1 MWTYRYKLSAPESLY
16 NSISEFLASD
26 SGSTDKP
33 LSTEDPWA
41 DSGTPTAS
49 GKSETT
55 PPTESSLK
63 VVSETD
69 FSTVVSKNGQLYEIP
84 KPSNKQAQYTPVS
97 KYSPKHY
104 QRGKIQVWDFISD
117 QNLDFLTGNVV
128 KYVCRAGLK
137 DYESELDDLLK
148 AKAYIEKK
156 IAQVSEGRNR

>member
-1 MWTYRYKLSAPESLY
+1 MLTSCYKVFVPEYSY
-16 NSISEFLASD
+16 SSIKEFLESD
-26 SGSTDKP
+26 SGSIDKP
-33 LSTEDPWA
+33 STVEDPWA
-41 DSGTPTAS
+41 NSGTPTAS

-55 PPTESSLK
+55 QPTKSS
-63 VVSETD
+63 
-69 FSTVVSKNGQLYEIP
+69 SK
-84 KPSNKQAQYTPVS
+84 TVS
-97 KYSPKHY
+97 KYSPAHY

-117 QNLDFLTGNVV
+117 QKLDFLTGNVV

>member
-1 MWTYRYKLSAPESLY
+1 M
-16 NSISEFLASD
+16 
-26 SGSTDKP
+26 
-33 LSTEDPWA
+33 
-41 DSGTPTAS
+41 
-49 GKSETT
+49 
-55 PPTESSLK
+55 
-63 VVSETD
+63 
-69 FSTVVSKNGQLYEIP
+69 
-84 KPSNKQAQYTPVS
+84 S
-97 KYSPKHY
+97 KYSPVHY